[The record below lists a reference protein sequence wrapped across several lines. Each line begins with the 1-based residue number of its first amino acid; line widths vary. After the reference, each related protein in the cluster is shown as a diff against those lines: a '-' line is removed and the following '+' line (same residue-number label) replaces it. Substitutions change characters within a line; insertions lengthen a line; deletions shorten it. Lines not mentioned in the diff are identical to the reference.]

1 MAPSDT
7 LIMIS
12 TIRSGCRKRIA
23 VRGRWTLKIVHRL
36 GKRKNVH
43 SNFHVSLKEIFSFF
57 VCTKK
62 ETKKNAN
69 TLRSY
74 SALSRSYDEE
84 LGLVVTR
91 ASDRLRHLT
100 LLSVAAPNA
109 SSAIVCG
116 CASLSLRLIG
126 KTSAREYTHRE
137 DTSKSIPFRALMPAK
152 TAPARYE
159 FISSSLKRE
168 DLGEITAPFRIK
180 GVLGISDKL
189 K

>member
-1 MAPSDT
+1 M
-7 LIMIS
+7 
-12 TIRSGCRKRIA
+12 
-23 VRGRWTLKIVHRL
+23 
-36 GKRKNVH
+36 
-43 SNFHVSLKEIFSFF
+43 
-57 VCTKK
+57 CTKN

-91 ASDRLRHLT
+91 ASDKLRHLT
-100 LLSVAAPNA
+100 LLSVAALNA

-126 KTSAREYTHRE
+126 KTATRNTPVEA
-137 DTSKSIPFRALMPAK
+137 IPFRALMPAK

-159 FISSSLKRE
+159 FISPSLKRE
-168 DLGEITAPFRIK
+168 DLGEITAPF
-180 GVLGISDKL
+180 
-189 K
+189 